1 MCTYKVEHYIVIKW
15 QTIVTWVNLT
25 HIKET
30 NQEGGEGEKKDV
42 LGLVPFI

>member
-1 MCTYKVEHYIVIKW
+1 MANYCHLGEF
-15 QTIVTWVNLT
+15 T